1 MLVFKKTYSCLFI
14 PNCTR
19 NHVITYTNLFF
30 SIFPARK
37 AKDALF
43 FCSIFQVREAEK
55 ALFFLYLYSK
65 RSKESSFFL
74 LYFLQQDKQES
85 SSHDLTRQNKLVIR
99 TPTNSL
105 WRAKTP
111 KSKVIILLPHQNLL
125 PTISLTWA
133 FSKICRVMTSLFD
146 RFMKT
151 LISQCFEKCDKF
163 TSL

>member
-1 MLVFKKTYSCLFI
+1 MWLPILIC
-14 PNCTR
+14 
-19 NHVITYTNLFF
+19 FF
-30 SIFPARK
+30 SIFPARQ
-37 AKDALF
+37 AKNALF
-43 FCSIFQVREAEK
+43 FCSIFQAREAEK

-65 RSKESSFFL
+65 TSKESSFFL

-85 SSHDLTRQNKLVIR
+85 SSHDLTRQNKLAIR

-133 FSKICRVMTSLFD
+133 FSKICRIMTSHFD

>member
-1 MLVFKKTYSCLFI
+1 MWLPILIFFSLFFQREKQKI
-14 PNCTR
+14 
-19 NHVITYTNLFF
+19 LFF
-30 SIFPARK
+30 S
-37 AKDALF
+37 ALF
-43 FCSIFQVREAEK
+43 FKQEKQRKLSFSPIYTAREAKK
-55 ALFFLYLYSK
+55 AL
-65 RSKESSFFL
+65 FFL